1 MTINDSALNLV
12 PKKKDI
18 ICWRVKKNTLVMTV
32 RKSVFDELLRLLNI
46 KDSSGITKQIVE
58 SAILRHNHYNEL
70 RYLQKTL
77 QYENELREWNLLSKE
92 EKEIM
97 SKPNK
102 PIAPNIV
109 KARYIDY
116 DFNTIASRRAF
127 IKAYFLYELLVWEL
141 GYKEGFSQ
149 EDFAQS
155 LKYGREQVAVSNIQR
170 IRKKLHREKM
180 LYTNTKAHY
189 ASLPKK
195 LGDKSP
201 IKDFSYVFHPKEFH
215 SYKQSDESIEIKY
228 QLYGTVKEIIRSTDK
243 FWTTVEH
250 EMTEAELSKILS
262 SVATYISLEN
272 LNNLLET
279 SLLEIDLSDG
289 VRVGDHITAPETKSE
304 RNPMND
310 FVKHVIKIVHEDE
323 NKLIRLN
330 TEIYIPPYKDLSFVG
345 LTNKDLIR
353 YGNLGKLKFWLIHR
367 KDKARIT
374 FSTRLFHPFHNLP
387 KQYRKKL
394 AYKGSPLI
402 EVMDVHNCFYVL
414 MLKAMQLSD
423 QIDVSELNRYEILV
437 RSGRL
442 YDEVG
447 NYVVFD
453 RRNYPNDEYNINW
466 SEEEYLWF
474 RGLSKRDLIKEW
486 MQSYRNFGSVG
497 QARHNHSNI
506 DDFYKYNFPTIR
518 EWLFSYPM
526 TKNREGKTVKR
537 LQHDMCVI
545 ETYLIS
551 NVCHRLVT
559 HGVVPF
565 SLHDGIYLSKEHIK
579 QLQLKLGLVD
589 EMKVTDYVSD
599 LFWIEF
605 DNLKP
610 NQLEYLINITYD
622 TFLPPSYKY
631 VYHPY

>member
-1 MTINDSALNLV
+1 MTINDSVLNLV
-12 PKKKDI
+12 PRKKDI
-18 ICWRVKKNTLVMTV
+18 ICWKVKKNILVMTV
-32 RKSVFDELLRLLNI
+32 RKSVYDELLRLVYI
-46 KDSSGITKQIVE
+46 KDSSDITKQIIE
-58 SAILRHNHYNEL
+58 SAILRHNNYNEL
-70 RYLQKTL
+70 RYLQKKL
-77 QYENELREWNLLSKE
+77 QYENELMEWNLLSKE
-92 EKEIM
+92 ERETM
-97 SKPNK
+97 SKPHK
-102 PIAPNIV
+102 PIAPNLI
-109 KARYIDY
+109 KAKYIDY
-116 DFNTIASRRAF
+116 DLNTHASRRAF
-127 IKAYFLYELLVWEL
+127 IKSYFLYELLVWEL
-141 GYKEGFSQ
+141 GHKEGFSQ
-149 EDFAQS
+149 DDFAQS
-155 LKYGREQVAVSNIQR
+155 LKYERELVAISNIPR
-170 IRKKLHREKM
+170 IRRKLQREEV

-189 ASLPKK
+189 ASLAKK
-195 LGDKSP
+195 IGDKSH

-215 SYKQSDESIEIKY
+215 LYKQSDESIEIKY
-228 QLYGTVKEIIRSTDK
+228 ELYGTVKEIIKTSDK
-243 FWTTVEH
+243 FRTTAER
-250 EMTEAELSKILS
+250 EITEAELSEILS
-262 SVATYISLEN
+262 GAATYISLEN

-279 SLLEIDLSDG
+279 SLLEAGLSSG
-289 VRVGDHITAPETKSE
+289 IRVGGQIMTPETEFE
-304 RNPMND
+304 RNPMYD
-310 FVKHVIKIVHEDE
+310 YVKHIIEIIPDDE
-323 NKLIRLN
+323 NKLTRLN
-330 TEIYIPPYKDLSFVG
+330 TKIYIPPYKDLSFVG
-345 LTNKDLIR
+345 LTNKDLIK

-423 QIDVSELNRYEILV
+423 KIDVSELNRYEILV

-442 YDEVG
+442 YDEVE

-453 RRNYPNDEYNINW
+453 RRNFPIDEYNINW

-486 MQSYRNFGSVG
+486 MQSYRNFRSIG
-497 QARHNHSNI
+497 QARHNYSSV